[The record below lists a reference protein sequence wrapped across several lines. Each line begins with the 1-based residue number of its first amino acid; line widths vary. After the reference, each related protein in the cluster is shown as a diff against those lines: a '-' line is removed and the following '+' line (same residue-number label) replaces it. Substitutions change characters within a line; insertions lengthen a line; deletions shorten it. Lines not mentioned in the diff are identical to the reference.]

1 MLAGG
6 LEWRHSGSATALSAM
21 GDDESTAA
29 ARALPCWSELGEVT
43 LVATTDES
51 LSADL

>member
-1 MLAGG
+1 MQESVG
-6 LEWRHSGSATALSAM
+6 ATACPQGSAM

-43 LVATTDES
+43 LVPTTDES